1 MLLQVPTNYHF
12 TYSVSDQYSGDTHH
26 HEESRT
32 QEGTAGQYSVKLPDG
47 RTQVRGI
54 SLEGDRRPLITN
66 TASLRESSSVLS
78 GVFRL

>member
-12 TYSVSDQYSGDTHH
+12 TYRVSDQYSGDTHH

-66 TASLRESSSVLS
+66 TPSLRESSSVLS